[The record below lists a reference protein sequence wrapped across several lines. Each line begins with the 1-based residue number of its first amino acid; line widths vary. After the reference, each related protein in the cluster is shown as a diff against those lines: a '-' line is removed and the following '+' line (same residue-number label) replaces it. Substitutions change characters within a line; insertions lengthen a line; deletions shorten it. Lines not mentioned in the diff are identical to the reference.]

1 MIKILFPS
9 DVYKR
14 LRAYVLAIDTEISFL
29 GKIDK
34 KDDVLTISDIALLKQ
49 ESTYGSTIL
58 DQEALGQFYNELM
71 DKGEDPS
78 SWKAWIHSHARMETF
93 FSTKDLETIESFDL
107 EVPTDNW
114 FLSVVVNHAGGVR
127 ARIDVFSPFRH
138 TMDKL
143 SWDIVFTD
151 PTLSEQVKQEIAEK
165 VTTIEYRY
173 NGRTDWRKELEKLK
187 RRELRGQILLPNG
200 VD

>member
-1 MIKILFPS
+1 MKILFPS

-29 GKIDK
+29 GKIDR
-34 KDDVLTISDIALLKQ
+34 KDDVITISDIALLKQ
-49 ESTYGSTIL
+49 ESTYGSTVL

-78 SWKAWIHSHARMETF
+78 PWKAWIHSHARMDTF
-93 FSTKDLETIESFDL
+93 FSGKDEETIESFDL

-114 FLSVVVNHAGGVR
+114 FLSIVVNHAGSVR

-138 TMDKL
+138 TLDKL

-151 PTLSEQVKQEIAEK
+151 PILSEQVKQEISQK
-165 VTTIEYRY
+165 VTIIEYGYR
-173 NGRTDWRKELEKLK
+173 GQHDWRKELEALK
-187 RRELRGQILLPNG
+187 RRGVRGQILLPNG